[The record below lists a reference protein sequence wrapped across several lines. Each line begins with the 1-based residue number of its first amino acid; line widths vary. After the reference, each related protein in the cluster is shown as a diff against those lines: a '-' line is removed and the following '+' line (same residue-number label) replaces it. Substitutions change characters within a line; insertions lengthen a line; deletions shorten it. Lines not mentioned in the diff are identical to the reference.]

1 MNNDIIAIAREA
13 SRYADIEFQRTW
25 ESGEGGSW
33 QEFRDERF
41 AALVRADEREA
52 CAKFFEEHWRETWTD
67 EQVAEVIRAR
77 GQA

>member
-25 ESGEGGSW
+25 ESGEGCSW

-41 AALVRADEREA
+41 AALARADEREA
-52 CAKFFEEHWRETWTD
+52 CAKFFEDHWRETWTD
-67 EQVAEVIRAR
+67 EQVVEAIRAR
-77 GQA
+77 T